1 MSASAGADLAQR
13 IEHIEAAYEYMLA
26 FAAQGLS
33 GDEASASV
41 TQIRA
46 ELTRSGQA
54 MDGLAAALTAVVAAK
69 GLRPAERYRAFI
81 QVVECDT
88 AQASAAVQLV
98 LAQPRISSQLVDNL
112 NALIHL
118 RAVLTDLFLIDEVI
132 RAHP

>member
-1 MSASAGADLAQR
+1 MSASAAADLAQR
-13 IEHIEAAYEYMLA
+13 IEYIEAAYEYMLA

-54 MDGLAAALTAVVAAK
+54 MDGLAAALAAVVAARS
-69 GLRPAERYRAFI
+69 LLPAERYRAFM
-81 QVVECDT
+81 QVVERDT
-88 AQASAAVQLV
+88 AQANAAVQLV

-118 RAVLTDLFLIDEVI
+118 RAVLTDLFLIDEII
-132 RAHP
+132 RSHP

>member
-54 MDGLAAALTAVVAAK
+54 MDGLAAALAAVVTAK

-81 QVVECDT
+81 QVVERDT
-88 AQASAAVQLV
+88 DQANAAVQLV
-98 LAQPRISSQLVDNL
+98 LSQPRISSQLVDNL

-118 RAVLTDLFLIDEVI
+118 RAVLTDLFLIDEII
-132 RAHP
+132 RSHP